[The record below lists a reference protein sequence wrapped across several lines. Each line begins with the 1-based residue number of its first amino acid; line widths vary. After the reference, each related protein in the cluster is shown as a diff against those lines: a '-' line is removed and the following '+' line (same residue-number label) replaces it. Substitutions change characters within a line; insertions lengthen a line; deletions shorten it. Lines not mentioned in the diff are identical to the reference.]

1 MAGTFVVDQ
10 AASFTMSLLMAVGPK
25 MDFDNPNIQATDV
38 NGVPKWEAQVA
49 VSFTAEPGRKPV
61 SEVINVG
68 ITAQAN
74 PAEHVQPGPVQ
85 FDNLRVGTTPPEV
98 KGNGRVAGGR
108 FWYTAQGIRPA
119 VPARAKSE

>member
-1 MAGTFVVDQ
+1 MAGTFVIDQ
-10 AASFTMSLLMAVGPK
+10 QASFTMCLLMSAGPK
-25 MDFDNPNIQATDV
+25 ADFDNPAVQATDV
-38 NGVPKWEAQVA
+38 NGVPKWEIQAA

-68 ITAQAN
+68 ITAPGN
-74 PAEHVQPGPVQ
+74 PAEHVQPGPIQ
-85 FDNLRVGTTPPEV
+85 FDGLRVGTTPPEV

-108 FWYTAQGIRPA
+108 FWYTAQGVRSS